1 MGSEWKEVRLGEHA
15 KLEGGFA
22 FKSKDFV
29 DHGFPVAK
37 IKNVKHREIDLS
49 DVSFIDGMVAN
60 AANNYFV
67 RHNDILICMTGSG
80 TSAPNSIV
88 GRVAKHRGDDKE
100 FLINQRVGRFLITD
114 KQHLDNDFLYYYL
127 SPKERQWEL
136 VSIATGSANQ
146 VNISGKQIENLKI
159 PLPPLSEQKKIAH
172 TLGSL
177 DDKIELNRQMNA
189 TLEGMAQALFKSWF
203 VDFDPVIDNALAAGN
218 PIPEAFA
225 ARAETRRKA
234 LADGTANRDVA
245 KQFPAAFQFTE
256 EMGWI
261 PDGWKISK
269 LKDCTNKIGSGSTP
283 RGGSSA
289 YIDEGIKL
297 VRSQNIYDSSFRW
310 SGLVCITDEA
320 ADKLNGVILT
330 ERDVLINITGDSI
343 LRTCV
348 VDPSVLPARVNQH
361 VAILRPKNYLPKHYL
376 HQYIVRSEY
385 KTYLLGF
392 DAGGSR
398 KAVTKGHLEEAE
410 ILLPHYNILD
420 AFSDVVDPF
429 FDHKNK
435 NELQIRTLSSLRD
448 TLLPKLI
455 SGEIRIPEAEKLTE
469 EALA

>member
-1 MGSEWKEVRLGEHA
+1 MGSEWDIVELK
-15 KLEGGFA
+15 KLVKISTEKILTTGIPKNSYVSTDNMLPDFGGIVFNGNTPSVT
-22 FKSKDFV
+22 KTSSYSV
-29 DHGFPVAK
+29 
-37 IKNVKHREIDLS
+37 
-49 DVSFIDGMVAN
+49 
-60 AANNYFV
+60 
-67 RHNDILICMTGSG
+67 NDILFSNIRTYFRKLWIADRNGGCSNDVIVFRPKKCVHPKFLFYSLMDERFIQHTVLSSKG
-80 TSAPNSIV
+80 TKMP
-88 GRVAKHRGDDKE
+88 RGDKSAIVQYK
-100 FLINQRVGRFLITD
+100 INFPPFPEQ
-114 KQHLDNDFLYYYL
+114 K
-127 SPKERQWEL
+127 
-136 VSIATGSANQ
+136 SIA
-146 VNISGKQIENLKI
+146 
-159 PLPPLSEQKKIAH
+159 H
-172 TLGSL
+172 MLGSL

-320 ADKLNGVILT
+320 ADKLKGVILT

>member
-1 MGSEWKEVRLGEHA
+1 MGHKWKYLKLKEAGVQLIDCIHKTPPAAENGYPYIGIPQMRSGGIDFSANPRLISKKHLDEWSVKA
-15 KLEGGFA
+15 K
-22 FKSKDFV
+22 
-29 DHGFPVAK
+29 P
-37 IKNVKHREIDLS
+37 IQ
-49 DVSFIDGMVAN
+49 
-60 AANNYFV
+60 
-67 RHNDILICMTGSG
+67 NDIILSRRCNPGETVYVPEGVEFALGQNLVILRASGELIYPPFLRWLVRGQEWWGEIGKYLNVGAVFDSLRCGDI
-80 TSAPNSIV
+80 PNFKLPI
-88 GRVAKHRGDDKE
+88 
-100 FLINQRVGRFLITD
+100 
-114 KQHLDNDFLYYYL
+114 
-127 SPKERQWEL
+127 
-136 VSIATGSANQ
+136 
-146 VNISGKQIENLKI
+146 
-159 PLPPLSEQKKIAH
+159 PPLSEQKRIAH
-172 TLGSL
+172 ILGSL

-320 ADKLNGVILT
+320 ADKLKGVILT